1 MTLKLPDSRGTLI
14 IVPLSSKTPTVFYT
28 LSSGSFQVTL
38 LCVLESYNPLQIP
51 LGSSRRPKTHQAD
64 VLGMPGYDFTENS
77 GIYIIN
83 YAEAEII

>member
-1 MTLKLPDSRGTLI
+1 MCLRVIQPI
-14 IVPLSSKTPTVFYT
+14 
-28 LSSGSFQVTL
+28 
-38 LCVLESYNPLQIP
+38 QIP